1 MAGKAVDGQ
10 RQHTDINQGDGQ
22 AAECFGDG
30 LAAQAVARLGHQHHS
45 QQVAQ
50 AAAQAKADGLRQRK
64 ALGTLKKSRTRLH
77 LSYDLSQHSITFV

>member
-10 RQHTDINQGDGQ
+10 RQHTDIDQGDGQ

-45 QQVAQ
+45 QQVA
-50 AAAQAKADGLRQRK
+50 
-64 ALGTLKKSRTRLH
+64 
-77 LSYDLSQHSITFV
+77 